1 MSVKSKNIIYAN
13 NVCKWIVNIYNERTF
28 YNQTTKIQ
36 PSCSSTKCPEG
47 GD

>member
-1 MSVKSKNIIYAN
+1 MT
-13 NVCKWIVNIYNERTF
+13 CKWTVNIYNERTF

-47 GD
+47 DAALQRLINT